1 MGPRN
6 VSDKEE
12 CTIKMKKTKIFN
24 MYNNLSLQCNSY
36 MGLLLITVMNICLPS
51 ACYKHV
57 FQTFTGRNGYTVRHY
72 KASLLK

>member
-12 CTIKMKKTKIFN
+12 CMIKMKKTKIFN

-36 MGLLLITVMNICLPS
+36 MGLLLITVMNMSSFSVL
-51 ACYKHV
+51 
-57 FQTFTGRNGYTVRHY
+57 
-72 KASLLK
+72 